1 MRQICTYKMHAEEIR
16 IDSERGKYGTKLC
29 LLCGREIFLGPK
41 RCRHGSLINE
51 RGQSLCEL
59 CRAPHSDAVHHSSP
73 EHLEAY
79 LDPPISELTA
89 QEPQTAEPVIE
100 FDRENFE
107 QEEEPYS
114 VVNEE

>member
-51 RGQSLCEL
+51 KGQSLCEL
-59 CRAPHSDAVHHSSP
+59 CRIPHSDAVHHVSP
-73 EHLEAY
+73 EHL
-79 LDPPISELTA
+79 DPLISDKELTA
-89 QEPQTAEPVIE
+89 QEFQTADPVVE
-100 FDRENFE
+100 FDGEDFE
-107 QEEEPYS
+107 QEEQYS
-114 VVNEE
+114 VVGEE